1 MATPVLPYPDMDFT
15 PLDILTAEEMDEIV
29 ANVEYLKTFCG
40 GLADGSNLS
49 DGVIQ
54 ARKLASVIGN
64 YSTSE
69 VDTGFTWVDGK
80 HIYKKTIDFGALP
93 NADTK
98 RVNHGVANIDRI
110 IQVEQSINN
119 APSGSLH
126 GFLFIASGQATN
138 NDFHFWGTDTEICIR
153 TNGDRRESYAYITIY
168 YTKN

>member
-54 ARKLASVIGN
+54 ARKLASGIGN
-64 YSTSE
+64 YSTTE
-69 VDTGFTWVDGK
+69 KDTGFTWIDGK
-80 HIYKKTIDFGALP
+80 HIYKKTISFGTLP
-93 NADTK
+93 NTSSK
-98 RVNHGVANIDRI
+98 YVN
-110 IQVEQSINN
+110 IN
-119 APSGSLH
+119 A
-126 GFLFIASGQATN
+126 
-138 NDFHFWGTDTEICIR
+138 EINFCVKIETIVYDNTSAHN
-153 TNGDRRESYAYITIY
+153 TNGAYGAAGGGIIENALLTTNKTQLAITTDRDRSSLSAYITIY